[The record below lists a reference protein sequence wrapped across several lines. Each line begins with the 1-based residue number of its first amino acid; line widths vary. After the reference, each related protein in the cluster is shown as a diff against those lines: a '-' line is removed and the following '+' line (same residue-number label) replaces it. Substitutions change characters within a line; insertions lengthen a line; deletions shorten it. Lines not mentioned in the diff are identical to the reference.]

1 MRRFL
6 IFTKAMFLI
15 HLRNREVLFWNFA
28 FPIFLMLIYGLI
40 MADYIAWL
48 TPGVIVLNA
57 LSFGLV
63 ASAAVLVEMREKG
76 ILRRLRATPLPASQL
91 LGAYLIVNLL
101 LGLGQGAVIMLSAAV
116 LYRVPFGLAGILLGV
131 PMIVAGAL
139 TFLALGQIVSGVAP
153 KAGAAAAMGM
163 TIYFGLMFISDMI
176 FPISQLPE
184 WLQKAVPYLP
194 SYIVA
199 QLVRSPLIEG
209 VLDPQWLAHLG
220 GLAIYAIAATVIASR
235 VFRWDPRS

>member
-28 FPIFLMLIYGLI
+28 FPIFLMVIYGII
-40 MADYIAWL
+40 MRAYIAWL

-76 ILRRLRATPLPASQL
+76 ILRRLRATPLPANQL

-101 LGLGQGAVIMLSAAV
+101 LGLGQGAIILLAAVLLYQVPLSAA
-116 LYRVPFGLAGILLGV
+116 GLALGL
-131 PMIVAGAL
+131 PMIIAGAL
-139 TFLALGQIVSGVAP
+139 TFLALGQIVSGLAK
-153 KAGAAAAMGM
+153 KAGAATAMGM
-163 TIYFGLMFISDMI
+163 TLYFGLMFISDMI
-176 FPISQLPE
+176 FPLSQLPQ
-184 WLQKAVPYLP
+184 WLQKVVPYLP
-194 SYIVA
+194 SYLVT

-209 VLDPQWLAHLG
+209 VADPRWLAHLA
-220 GLAIYAIAATVIASR
+220 GLAIYSVTASVIASR
-235 VFRWDPRS
+235 VFQWDPRS